1 MCLSHRTAG
10 PGSPWLGA
18 VRMGSPV
25 RVEVMEDQA
34 LVREALAARTRA
46 DVALLD
52 AQRPGGAIRL
62 CYPETRCLLLTT
74 VA

>member
-1 MCLSHRTAG
+1 
-10 PGSPWLGA
+10 
-18 VRMGSPV
+18 MGSPV

-52 AQRPGGAIRL
+52 TQRRGGAIHL
-62 CYPETRCLLLTT
+62 WYPETRCLLLTT
-74 VA
+74 FA